1 MRPSGLFGPRCC
13 AVYAVLGA
21 LAGLS
26 LYGPAAAAAMAA
38 NDERRSASP
47 VAATPCWRLE
57 DFVVA
62 QECARCSSFQAKT
75 LPECSRTGFIEKIN
89 CATSKREEYKSC
101 RSAVMEARVFWRF
114 VGSMMCV
121 AAVFAVLVVWRQ
133 RVLDRKALEK
143 VRKQIESI

>member
-1 MRPSGLFGPRCC
+1 
-13 AVYAVLGA
+13 
-21 LAGLS
+21 
-26 LYGPAAAAAMAA
+26 
-38 NDERRSASP
+38 
-47 VAATPCWRLE
+47 PCWRVE

-75 LPECSRTGFIEKIN
+75 IAQCSPTGFIEKIS
-89 CATSKREEYKSC
+89 CATSKRDEFKSC
-101 RSAVMEARVFWRF
+101 RSALMEAHVFWRF

-121 AAVFAVLVVWRQ
+121 AAVFSVLVVCRQ